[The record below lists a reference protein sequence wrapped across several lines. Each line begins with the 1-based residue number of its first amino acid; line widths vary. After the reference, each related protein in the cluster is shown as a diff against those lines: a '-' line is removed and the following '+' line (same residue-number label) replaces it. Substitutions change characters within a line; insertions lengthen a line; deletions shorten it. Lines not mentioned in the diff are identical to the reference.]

1 MMIDQQLIDITEDFD
16 DFLKKIVANYQV
28 SYAGLVGVVMARM
41 VVLAQISGGEDI
53 MLNMIPYIENSL
65 KGSSDGRIH

>member
-1 MMIDQQLIDITEDFD
+1 MIDQQLIDITEDFD